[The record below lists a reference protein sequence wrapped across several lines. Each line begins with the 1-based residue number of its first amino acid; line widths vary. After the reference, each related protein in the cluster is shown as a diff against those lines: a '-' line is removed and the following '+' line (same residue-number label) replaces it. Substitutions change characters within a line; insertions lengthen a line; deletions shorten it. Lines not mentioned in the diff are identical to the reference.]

1 MTGKRAAATAAPT
14 KTIMARTNTP
24 GDPVIS
30 YKIAPGA
37 DTTKPANVP
46 SNVRR
51 AFSGAYPAC
60 TPVSSSGSLRAAISG
75 TNAPFVTR

>member
-1 MTGKRAAATAAPT
+1 
-14 KTIMARTNTP
+14 MAKINTP
-24 GDPVIS
+24 GDPVTS

-37 DTTKPANVP
+37 DTTNPASVP
-46 SNVRR
+46 SKVSR